1 MNRWTL
7 ALLVLVLVTITCV
20 YHYQRDSNYTFLG
33 NELPDYRPRISLN
46 QKLEVQEK
54 SLEQCKERKNFV
66 FIKTHKT
73 GTSTTVN
80 ILYNFGMTRGL
91 NYAVYPY
98 THQLW
103 AIEPSRLMS
112 GVSYNIMCQ
121 HMVFNYNKINNV
133 MPKDSYYFT
142 LLREPVRAFVS
153 FFIFY
158 KLDNRLN
165 IELGGDQSLDTTINE
180 FLDEF
185 TTSRH
190 DSATNKMVPVD
201 SWQTTGRYP
210 VNNNINSMSYDV
222 GMIGDS
228 SRLHTISK
236 AEIEYYIAKLDTELD
251 FVMILEYLDQS
262 LVILGEDMC
271 WTNYDL
277 YYINRMQSN
286 SDRSKDPIS
295 EATIERLTNF
305 LQPDILLYNH
315 FKAKL
320 LKRLDSRGSE
330 FTDRVQNFKQ
340 ERSELEEA
348 CLKTDVW
355 SKGPYGSKS
364 HPLSEYGLSSLH
376 CAILVERD
384 TTLTKILSL
393 QQDPDEQRRQK
404 YLKQLSRP
412 AEYYHNLDIA
422 RKDKL
427 KP

>member
-1 MNRWTL
+1 MKRWMTALL
-7 ALLVLVLVTITCV
+7 ALALVITCFL
-20 YHYQRDSNYTFLG
+20 YYQRDSNYTFL
-33 NELPDYRPRISLN
+33 ELPDYKPKISLT
-46 QKLEVQEK
+46 QKLEVEEK
-54 SLEQCKERKNFV
+54 SLGQCNERQNFV

-103 AIEPSRLMS
+103 AIEQSRLMT
-112 GVSYNIMCQ
+112 GVNYNIMCQ
-121 HMVFNYNKINNV
+121 HMIFNYNKIHNV
-133 MPKDSYYFT
+133 MSSADTYYFT
-142 LLREPVRAFVS
+142 LLREPVRAFIS

-158 KLDNRLN
+158 KHDNRLN
-165 IELGGDQSLDTTINE
+165 MELGGDQSLDTTINE
-180 FLDEF
+180 FLNEF

-201 SWQTTGRYP
+201 IWQTTGRYP
-210 VNNNINSMSYDV
+210 VKNNMNSMSYDV

-228 SRLHTISK
+228 SSLRTISK

-251 FVMILEYLDQS
+251 FVMLLEHLDES
-262 LVILGEDMC
+262 LVLLGEDMC
-271 WTNYDL
+271 WTNSDL

-286 SDRSKDPIS
+286 SVRSKEVIS
-295 EATIERLTNF
+295 DATRERLTNF

-320 LKRLDSRGSE
+320 LKRLDNRGTE
-330 FTDRVQNFKQ
+330 FSQRVDSFKK
-340 ERSELEEA
+340 ERSELEES

-355 SKGPYGSKS
+355 IKGPYGSKS
-364 HPLSEYGLSSLH
+364 HPLSQLGLRSLH

-404 YLKQLSRP
+404 YLKQLTRP
-412 AEYYHNLDIA
+412 ADYYHNLDIA